1 MADLKAIERALR
13 AADEAGNVEDARR
26 LAHAYAEAKKS
37 QPDFSNVVARTTHSA
52 QGYAPPGKREDSTP
66 RDSLFRADSDFRE
79 RSGVGIG
86 DMLWASAKDMF
97 GSRGGAA
104 EYLAGEYN
112 KEHGLSKQINGGARV
127 IEGDNGDPMIR
138 LPDGS
143 TYRMNDPGLDSTD
156 VGNVAGNVAA
166 SLLPA
171 SWAARLGQARNIGLL
186 GRAGL

>member
-26 LAHAYAEAKKS
+26 LARAYAEARKS

-52 QGYAPPGKREDSTP
+52 QGYGPPSRREDPTP

-79 RSGVGIG
+79 RADVGIG

-97 GSRGGAA
+97 GSREGSA
-104 EYLAGEYN
+104 EYLA
-112 KEHGLSKQINGGARV
+112 KQAGGTV
-127 IEGDNGDPMIR
+127 VQDE
-138 LPDGS
+138 DGS
-143 TYRMNDPGLDSTD
+143 PLVVLRDGSRYRLNDAGLDNAD
-156 VGNVAGNVAA
+156 VANVAGNVAA
-166 SLLPA
+166 AWLPA
-171 SWAARLGQARNIGLL
+171 SWAARLGQARNVGVV